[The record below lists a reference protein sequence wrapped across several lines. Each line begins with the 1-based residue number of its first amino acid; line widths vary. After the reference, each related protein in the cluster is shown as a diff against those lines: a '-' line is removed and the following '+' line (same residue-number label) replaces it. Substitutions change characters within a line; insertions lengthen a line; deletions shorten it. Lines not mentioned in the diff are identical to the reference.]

1 MKPPTVFLSEMTNRE
16 LEQFLQKATTVL
28 IPIGA
33 TEQHGPHSALG
44 TDVFIP
50 QELCRRAAPQIPAV
64 VGPALS
70 YGLSYAHRG
79 FKGELSL
86 SIDTFMN
93 VITDLCIT
101 YAAAGFRKLVFV
113 NGHYDNTY
121 AIAFGCA
128 RAAERL
134 PEGTRAFPL
143 TYWEGLP
150 PERAREFLG
159 GDKGLHANVGEVSTL
174 LAINPDLVD
183 MSLANA
189 EMPSFPS
196 YKTSAGGHHTAYFL
210 TNPGSLYRI
219 TRSGTWGDA
228 TQATAEKGRQFLQWG
243 TEAVLSLLEDIDAT
257 FAHLPVR

>member
-1 MKPPTVFLSEMTNRE
+1 MKPETVFISEMTNRE
-16 LEQFLQKATTVL
+16 LELFLQQSATVL
-28 IPIGA
+28 VPVGS

-44 TDVFIP
+44 TDTIIP
-50 QELCRRAAPQIPAV
+50 LELCRRAAPSIPAV
-64 VGPALS
+64 VGPALP

-101 YAAAGFRKLVFV
+101 YATAGFRKIVFV

-128 RAAERL
+128 RAAEKV

-150 PERAREFLG
+150 PERSREFLG

-174 LAINPDLVD
+174 LAI
-183 MSLANA
+183 
-189 EMPSFPS
+189 
-196 YKTSAGGHHTAYFL
+196 
-210 TNPGSLYRI
+210 
-219 TRSGTWGDA
+219 
-228 TQATAEKGRQFLQWG
+228 
-243 TEAVLSLLEDIDAT
+243 
-257 FAHLPVR
+257 